1 MKSLEVPQR
10 NAQKRKVPL
19 IPGGKLQVPSCLCF
33 TLKSFMFVSVITGLL
48 QTVGFF
54 FLLSLRT
61 AEKSFFSRCVHAP
74 VGRIWHHVTEQP
86 FPDFMFPLGFS
97 YSCSIHLDYSS
108 VLILSFKIAAEMA

>member
-19 IPGGKLQVPSCLCF
+19 IPGGKFQVPSCLCF

-54 FLLSLRT
+54 FIVS
-61 AEKSFFSRCVHAP
+61 EDSSKVFFSRCVHAP
-74 VGRIWHHVTEQP
+74 VGHIWHHVTEQP
-86 FPDFMFPLGFS
+86 LPDFMFPLGFS
-97 YSCSIHLDYSS
+97 YSCSIHLDYSP

>member
-48 QTVGFF
+48 QTVVFF

-61 AEKSFFSRCVHAP
+61 AVKSFSLAVSMLLS
-74 VGRIWHHVTEQP
+74 GIWHHVTEQP

-97 YSCSIHLDYSS
+97 YSCSIHLDYSP
-108 VLILSFKIAAEMA
+108 VLILSFQIAAEMA